1 MICIFQ
7 NYNFFKFKLKTIII
21 NFIFALFL
29 YFFNL
34 LDVKLFMLEPFGP
47 EVELTYSLIK
57 TTINEVPVL
66 HLSSFKISHV
76 TKALRFIQNYYLDA
90 DCNNIQ
96 YNVSKFR
103 RIDGLLFN
111 MNSHLNH
118 YNIFISCSE
127 CNNTL

>member
-66 HLSSFKISHV
+66 HSSSFKISHV
-76 TKALRFIQNYYLDA
+76 TKSLRFIQNYYLDA

-127 CNNTL
+127 YNNTL